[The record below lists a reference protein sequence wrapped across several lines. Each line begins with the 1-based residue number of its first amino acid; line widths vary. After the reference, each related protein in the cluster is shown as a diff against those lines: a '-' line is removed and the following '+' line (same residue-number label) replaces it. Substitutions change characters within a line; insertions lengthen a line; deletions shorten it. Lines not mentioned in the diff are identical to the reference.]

1 MRGVNNRFYDELGAR
16 WYDDDGHAIALLK
29 AEAAIKVEYVSRA
42 LAANKPQRVLDLGCG
57 AGFVAIPLAQAGHD
71 VTGIDLSAST
81 LSVARSRSTP
91 ELALRFARADVSAV
105 PEPDASFDAV
115 LALDLLEHVDQ
126 PAALIREAA
135 RVLKPGGQFIYHTFN
150 RTPVSQL
157 VAIRLLRFVVRE
169 CPPDLH
175 VYRAFIKPS
184 ELRAMLDAVGL
195 SVEHEQGVMP
205 DPWLA
210 GFWHTLLTRRVQP
223 GFGFRFTASKLAGY
237 VGRARRDR
245 LLAIDN

>member
-1 MRGVNNRFYDELGAR
+1 MHAVNNRFYDDLGTR

-29 AEAAIKVEYVSRA
+29 AEATIKFEYVTRA
-42 LAANKPQRVLDLGCG
+42 LLGRESQRVLDLGCG
-57 AGFVAIPLAQAGHD
+57 AGFIAIPLARAGHD
-71 VTGIDLSAST
+71 VTGIDLSEST
-81 LSVARSRSTP
+81 LSVARSRSSP
-91 ELALRFARADVSAV
+91 ELPVRFERADVCAV

-115 LALDLLEHVDQ
+115 LALDLLEHVEQ

-150 RTPVSQL
+150 RTP
-157 VAIRLLRFVVRE
+157 AARLLAIHMLRLVVQE

-184 ELRAMLDAVGL
+184 ELRVMLGAVGL
-195 SVEHEQGVMP
+195 SVEHQQGVMP

-210 GFWHTLLTRRVQP
+210 DFWRTLLTRRVQP
-223 GFGFRFTASKLAGY
+223 GFGFRFTASTLAGY
-237 VGRARRDR
+237 VGRARRS
-245 LLAIDN
+245 